1 MKTSQR
7 NTWKRALGLLL
18 AAILC
23 APALTGC
30 AAKGVAAYQRENLA
44 DPIMAFQTRAKR
56 DARRVRALEAREGST
71 GGIGGEGGGCACK

>member
-1 MKTSQR
+1 MKRTYC
-7 NTWKRALGLLL
+7 KRALCLLL
-18 AAILC
+18 AAAVC
-23 APALTGC
+23 APLTGC
-30 AAKGVAAYQRENLA
+30 AVKGVAAYQRENLA

>member
-1 MKTSQR
+1 MKQTSV
-7 NTWKRALGLLL
+7 TRAALLLL
-18 AAILC
+18 AAVLC

-30 AAKGVAAYQRENLA
+30 AAKSVAAYQRENLA
-44 DPIMAFQTRAKR
+44 DPIMAFQTRAKK

>member
-1 MKTSQR
+1 MMKRTYG
-7 NTWKRALGLLL
+7 KRALCLLF
-18 AAILC
+18 AAALC
-23 APALTGC
+23 APSLTGC
-30 AAKGVAAYQRENLA
+30 AAKSVAAYQRENLA